1 MAEPDT
7 TDTKHLIGERLK
19 TARELAGLTQSQVA
33 ERLSVSEMTVYRW
46 ETGRF
51 EPSFAKLQALAKLL
65 QQPMEGLLGGIPS
78 AGESGESRGSN
89 ASAPVAHVRLKGYVS
104 AGLSR
109 EDWDADLGTVP
120 VSEHVALQYPG
131 LFALVVSGDSLESQ
145 GIRSDDLLFLDPAAI
160 LRSDKLYVI
169 RTEIGELSL
178 RVISLEEGR
187 ILLRSG
193 FDRYEEL
200 AINGAEFLGQVV
212 WHLRRM
218 D

>member
-1 MAEPDT
+1 MTEPDT

-19 TARELAGLTQSQVA
+19 AARELAGLTQSQVA

-46 ETGRF
+46 ETGKF
-51 EPSFAKLQALAKLL
+51 EPSFAKLQALARLF
-65 QQPMEGLLGGIPS
+65 QQPMEGLLGGIPA
-78 AGESGESRGSN
+78 AGESNVS
-89 ASAPVAHVRLKGYVS
+89 ASVAHVRLKGYVS
-104 AGLSR
+104 AGLSQ

-120 VSEHVALQYPG
+120 VSEQVALQYPG
-131 LFALVVSGDSLESQ
+131 LYALMVSGDSLESQ
-145 GIRSDDLLFLDPAAI
+145 GIRSDDLLFLNPVAN

-169 RTEIGELSL
+169 RTETGEPSL

>member
-7 TDTKHLIGERLK
+7 TDAKHLIGGRLK
-19 TARELAGLTQSQVA
+19 TARELAGLTQNQVA

-46 ETGRF
+46 EAGRF
-51 EPSFAKLQALAKLL
+51 EPSFAKLQALAGLF
-65 QQPMEGLLGGIPS
+65 QQPIEGFLGGIPI
-78 AGESGESRGSN
+78 AGEPD
-89 ASAPVAHVRLKGYVS
+89 ASAPVAQVRLRGYVS

-109 EDWDADLGTVP
+109 EDWEADLGTVP
-120 VSEHVALQYPG
+120 VSEQMALQYPG
-131 LFALVVSGDSLESQ
+131 LYALMVSGDSLESQ
-145 GIRSDDLLFLDPAAI
+145 GIRSDDLLFLNPTAN

-169 RTEIGELSL
+169 RTATGEPSL
-178 RVISLEEGR
+178 RVISLQQGQ

-193 FDRYEEL
+193 FNQYEEL
-200 AINGAEFLGQVV
+200 AINSAEFLGQVV

>member
-7 TDTKHLIGERLK
+7 TDPKHLIGERLK
-19 TARELAGLTQSQVA
+19 TARELAGLTQAQVA

-51 EPSFAKLQALAKLL
+51 EPSFAKLQALARLF
-65 QQPMEGLLGGIPS
+65 QRPMEGLLGGIPA
-78 AGESGESRGSN
+78 AGESNISS
-89 ASAPVAHVRLKGYVS
+89 PVSHVRLKGYLS

-109 EDWDADLGTVP
+109 EDWNADLGTVP
-120 VSEHVALQYPG
+120 VSEQLALEYPG
-131 LFALVVSGDSLESQ
+131 LYALMVSGDSLESQ
-145 GIRSDDLLFLDPAAI
+145 GIRSDDLLFLNPAAN

-169 RTEIGELSL
+169 RTETGELSL